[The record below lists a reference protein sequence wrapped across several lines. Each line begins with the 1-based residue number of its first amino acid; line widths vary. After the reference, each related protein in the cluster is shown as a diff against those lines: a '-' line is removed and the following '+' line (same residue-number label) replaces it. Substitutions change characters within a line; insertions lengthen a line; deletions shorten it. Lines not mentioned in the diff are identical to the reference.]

1 MAEYNKREALRGE
14 AAMYVLEYK
23 SLYIPR
29 EELTKN
35 RTFQGYRWK
44 QYAMCEE
51 RGPLE
56 QIRAAQKRPEE
67 WRIIPPA
74 GSMEQE
80 GGQ

>member
-1 MAEYNKREALRGE
+1 MAISKSKRE

-29 EELTKN
+29 EEMTKN
-35 RTFQGYRWK
+35 RTFQSYRWK

-56 QIRAAQKRPEE
+56 
-67 WRIIPPA
+67 
-74 GSMEQE
+74 
-80 GGQ
+80 